1 MHSPLVDDV
10 VPREV
15 RTHAAPEEA
24 LGRRLVFTA
33 KRVRHRFEQHLARS
47 GARLATWVVL
57 THARRMPGCS
67 QTQLAELMDVEGP
80 TMARHLDRLAAEGL
94 VERRRDG
101 QDRRVTRIYP
111 TEAGT
116 AHHDE
121 LVGVVERFDRRLRG
135 AFTPE
140 EQHELRSYLD
150 RIDDALEGMDVPIDD
165 QPID

>member
-1 MHSPLVDDV
+1 MHSLEVAEV
-10 VPREV
+10 VPRAG
-15 RTHAAPEEA
+15 RAHAAPEEA

-80 TMARHLDRLAAEGL
+80 TIARHLDRLAAEGL
-94 VERRRDG
+94 VERRRDAA
-101 QDRRVTRIYP
+101 DRRVTRVHL
-111 TEAGT
+111 TEGGRE
-116 AHHDE
+116 HHDA
-121 LVGVVERFDRRLRG
+121 LVEVVERFDRRLRA
-135 AFTPE
+135 AFTTE
-140 EQHELRSYLD
+140 EQQQLRSYLD

-165 QPID
+165 

>member
-1 MHSPLVDDV
+1 MHSPQVDDV
-10 VPREV
+10 APREG

-80 TMARHLDRLAAEGL
+80 TIARHLDRLVAEGL

-101 QDRRVTRIYP
+101 EDRRVTRVHL
-111 TEAGT
+111 TEAGR
-116 AHHDE
+116 AHHDA
-121 LVGVVERFDRRLRG
+121 LVEVVERFDRRLRG

-150 RIDDALEGMDVPIDD
+150 RIDDA
-165 QPID
+165 